1 MDLEEENKKEGK
13 KRVKRCRKR
22 KDDTRIEED
31 ILWDAAIL
39 DMMEETMK
47 PQKMR
52 KQKGQQIP

>member
-1 MDLEEENKKEGK
+1 MDLVEQNKKEK

-31 ILWDAAIL
+31 KLWDAAIL